1 MINKLQ
7 YYISNDLNPY
17 NNLAIEKYLLDTVAD
32 DTVILYLWQ
41 NKNTVVIGK
50 NQNAWTECRTAL
62 LEAEG
67 GHLARRLSGGGAVF
81 HDLGNLNFTF
91 ICSTL
96 NYDLSRQL
104 EVIRTAC
111 RQAGIETE
119 VSGRNDILA
128 DGRKFSG
135 NAFYNSKGKSYH
147 HGTLLISA
155 DKERMSRYLTPS
167 KAKLETKSVKSVKS
181 RVVNLCELSPKLSCE
196 QMTKYMLCSFED
208 VYGHKA
214 EPIIINNTESL
225 SSLAEQYSSREYL
238 YGSSIPF
245 SFSCEKR
252 FDWGNIEILL
262 QVKKGIIQAV
272 KAHSDSMDW
281 QIAEIIETAFH
292 GKFFE
297 LQTLKNSINGVL
309 AVPVSDDICKLLDE
323 QEI

>member
-1 MINKLQ
+1 MINKLF

-17 NNLAIEKYLLDTVAD
+17 NNLAVEKYLLDTVAN

-91 ICSTL
+91 ICSTS

-119 VSGRNDILA
+119 ISGRNDILA
-128 DGRKFSG
+128 NGRKFSG

-167 KAKLETKSVKSVKS
+167 KAKLETKGVKSVKS
-181 RVVNLCELSPKLSCE
+181 RVVNLSELSSGLSCE
-196 QMTKYMLCSFED
+196 QMSKFMLGAFED
-208 VYGHKA
+208 VYGHKPKQLLIKDSETIA
-214 EPIIINNTESL
+214 T
-225 SSLAEQYSSREYL
+225 LAEQYGSREYL
-238 YGSSIPF
+238 YGSSIPC

-262 QVKKGIIQAV
+262 QVKNGFIQAAKV
-272 KAHSDSMDW
+272 HSDSMDW
-281 QIAEIIETAFH
+281 QVAEIIETALS

-297 LQTLKNSINGVL
+297 LKTLKDNICKVL
-309 AVPVSDDICKLLDE
+309 LPPVSEDICSLLEE